1 MQMAIARN
9 AKGTTHIH
17 IVCQRGAGSS
27 VTFPV
32 GEFLCVTILADIYS
46 FSMCIMGHREFSYW
60 RSTLSS
66 PFTSGI
72 VKGGQPL
79 TGVVGASKPGGL
91 EVPYFFLSL
100 LAPPA
105 VASKRRNK
113 SFWWNTRPAA

>member
-46 FSMCIMGHREFSYW
+46 FSMCIMGHPEFSYW
-60 RSTLSS
+60 RWTLSS
-66 PFTSGI
+66 TFTSGI
-72 VKGGQPL
+72 VKVGQPL
-79 TGVVGASKPGGL
+79 NGVEGVSHPGGL
-91 EVPYFFLSL
+91 VDSFHFFRITLIPY
-100 LAPPA
+100 
-105 VASKRRNK
+105 VAHNSNYK
-113 SFWWNTRPAA
+113 T